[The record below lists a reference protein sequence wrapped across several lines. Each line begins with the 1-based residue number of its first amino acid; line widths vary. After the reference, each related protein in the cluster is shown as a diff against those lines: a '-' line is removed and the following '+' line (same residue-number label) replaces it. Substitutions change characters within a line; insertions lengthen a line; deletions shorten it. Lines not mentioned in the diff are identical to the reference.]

1 MNRLRKVGWVAVM
14 RARQQ
19 LLCWRSAAVFIL
31 MGIFMFSYAQPFSD
45 FARERGLEITP
56 YAAVFIMDDI
66 IAQLFLMLGAVAL
79 CAGRPFWT
87 NSTPI
92 WLPGAAGVRLCWAI
106 SWPFWG

>member
-1 MNRLRKVGWVAVM
+1 MRKVGWVAVM

-79 CAGRPFWT
+79 CWT